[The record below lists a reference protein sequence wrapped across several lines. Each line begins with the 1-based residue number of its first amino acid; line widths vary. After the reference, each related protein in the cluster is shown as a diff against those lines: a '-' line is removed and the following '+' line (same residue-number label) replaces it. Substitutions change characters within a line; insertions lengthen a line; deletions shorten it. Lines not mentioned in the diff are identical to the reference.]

1 MTDLINARTLGNE
14 NLGGFAMKD
23 KMMNAFLEFATK
35 IQGQRHINAIK
46 NGFTNL
52 MPVIIVGSICVL
64 LSNVVCNTTEG
75 YVSVANLPGM
85 SWLGAL
91 KPIFDAANYGT
102 MNMLAIGACLL
113 VAMELGTSL
122 GQNDWRFRLQLWLA
136 IFL

>member
-1 MTDLINARTLGNE
+1 MTDLIHARMLGNE

-23 KMMNAFLEFATK
+23 KMMNTFLEFATK

-52 MPVIIVGSICVL
+52 MPVIIVGSVCVL
-64 LSNVVCNTTEG
+64 LSNVVCNTAEG

-102 MNMLAIGACLL
+102 MNMLEIGRAH
-113 VAMELGTSL
+113 V
-122 GQNDWRFRLQLWLA
+122 
-136 IFL
+136 